1 MHVEHHGAGAGGG
14 GEFPAVCQLHVF
26 VNAMTR
32 LPSIICASANATVAL
47 SPNLWPIAA
56 PGNESATPGMK

>member
-14 GEFPAVCQLHVF
+14 GEFVF